1 MSVVFS
7 QDYKE
12 KKHIHLV
19 CIGHRDHGK
28 SSILGRLFYDTK
40 NIDKKTMDRIKQMA
54 KELNR
59 EGFELAFVMDQ
70 IKEERMRGITIGL
83 AHKKLETNETSFTF
97 ADAPGHKDF
106 IKNMLTGAS
115 EADASIL
122 VVAADEG
129 IKEQTEEHLF
139 LSKMLGVPRAIVVVN
154 KMDLVNFDK
163 KIFEK
168 LKKDVEKLIKKVG
181 YTVKEVPI
189 IPCSALQGG
198 NVVKKTPKENEF
210 PTGQAKKMAWWKG
223 LTILEILENLLE
235 RDLPCNL
242 PLRLPIQDVYNIK
255 GKDMII
261 GRVSSGMISIGD
273 KIIVMPQ
280 KSKYQV
286 EKMFIHDQEIKKANP
301 GDNLYLTLKKYKKG
315 EIQRGNIIGEVPDL
329 PTITSKLKAQVI
341 ILNRPQGI
349 TIKDKLTFEMLTESL
364 SCQITKLIK
373 KIDTRS
379 GATIEKNPKK
389 ILDGESGSVEIKS
402 EKSIYIEKQS
412 DIPQLSCFRL
422 KNKEKQIAFG
432 VCVETK

>member
-1 MSVVFS
+1 MSVVFNE
-7 QDYKE
+7 DKTE
-12 KKHIHLV
+12 RKHIHLV
-19 CIGHRDHGK
+19 CVGHRDHGK

-40 NIDKKTMDRIKQMA
+40 NIDEKTMDRIKQMA
-54 KELNR
+54 KELDR
-59 EGFELAFVMDQ
+59 EGFEFAFVMDQ

-83 AHKKLETNETSFTF
+83 AHKKLQTNKTSFTF

-115 EADASIL
+115 EADASML

-181 YTVKEVPI
+181 YTIKDVPI

-198 NVVKKTPKENEF
+198 NVVRKTKKID
-210 PTGQAKKMAWWKG
+210 WWKG
-223 LTILEILENLLE
+223 LSVLQTIEKILERE
-235 RDLPCNL
+235 LPSEL
-242 PLRLPIQDVYNIK
+242 PLRLPIQDIYNIDNQK
-255 GKDMII
+255 MII
-261 GRVSSGMISIGD
+261 SRIASGTIAVGD
-273 KIIVMPQ
+273 NIVVMPK
-280 KSKYQV
+280 KSKYKV

-301 GDNLYLTLKKYKKG
+301 GDNLSLTLKKYKG
-315 EIQRGNIIGEVPDL
+315 NGIQRSDIIGESSDL
-329 PTITSKLKAQVI
+329 PTITSKLQAQII

-364 SCQITKLIK
+364 PCQITKLIK

-379 GATIEKNPKK
+379 GTTIKENPEKIP
-389 ILDGESGSVEIKS
+389 DGESGLIEIKT
-402 EKSIYIEKQS
+402 EKPIYIEKQS
-412 DIPQLSCFRL
+412 DIPQLSNFRL
-422 KNKEKQIAFG
+422 KDKEKQIAFG
-432 VCVETK
+432 ICIETK